1 MNREAWWSIVH
12 GVRKIQAWLSDW
24 HFHVCSSACIY
35 KVNNIENKH
44 LTLKYYNSNIALC
57 LQIFNLSLSCFWKIF
72 CQSHFYLFFWWMIFH
87 LSHFWAKSF
96 KAASCEILN
105 FSLDF
110 YEALIISWVT
120 FYYSTYTSI
129 LEFHKSLHIWC
140 LWKDFIGIL
149 GFHENCF
156 LIYFEN

>member
-1 MNREAWWSIVH
+1 MALLLLIVY
-12 GVRKIQAWLSDW
+12 KFLIY
-24 HFHVCSSACIY
+24 HFHAF
-35 KVNNIENKH
+35 
-44 LTLKYYNSNIALC
+44 LKFL
-57 LQIFNLSLSCFWKIF
+57 
-72 CQSHFYLFFWWMIFH
+72 CQSHFYLFFWWVFFICPIFEPN
-87 LSHFWAKSF
+87 LSRLHHVKF
-96 KAASCEILN
+96 
-105 FSLDF
+105 
-110 YEALIISWVT
+110 LIISWVT